1 MQGGREESHI
11 GRTPNLEV
19 RKQDHRLKLCC
30 LLLALV
36 PGAIKITWRSCRNDE
51 KSGRSIE
58 NGGIRTRLRIGGRYF
73 P

>member
-11 GRTPNLEV
+11 GRTPKLEV

-36 PGAIKITWRSCRNDE
+36 PDALTITWRSCRNDE
-51 KSGRSIE
+51 NPDEASKTEEVAQG
-58 NGGIRTRLRIGGRYF
+58 
-73 P
+73 